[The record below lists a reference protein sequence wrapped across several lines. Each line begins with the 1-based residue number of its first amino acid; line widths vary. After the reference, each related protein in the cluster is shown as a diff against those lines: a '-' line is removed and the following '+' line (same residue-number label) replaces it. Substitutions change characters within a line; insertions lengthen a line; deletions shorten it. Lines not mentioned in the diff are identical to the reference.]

1 MKTKLFALAL
11 SIGLLFSS
19 CNNDDDPIP
28 FTVNPLTGT
37 ETIVVG
43 ATTTFSSTTTG
54 GTFTSATPAVATV
67 APSTGVIT
75 GVSVGTSVITYTVQ
89 SVSVT
94 RTVTVTATPVATGE
108 ITGTITADKT
118 YVLGNYTMKGIVK
131 INSGVTLTFEAG
143 STITV
148 DKITGDNALVVLNGG
163 KLNINGTA
171 DKPVVFTEKSKIPG
185 SWGGIIMYG
194 DAPINAINGVATS
207 TSEDGNALKYG
218 GTNAAHNGGSL
229 KYVRVEYAGSKLA
242 DGSKELNGFSFYSV
256 GSGTTLDHL
265 VSYKGADDGFEFY
278 GGTASLT
285 NAISYGNTDDSFDWQ
300 DGWQGQANSNWYAY
314 QAVLGNFGIEIEA
327 SKNNNAYFPKVTN
340 ITLKRAAGT
349 TPESAS
355 DVQVD
360 AFQFKNEGNGDF
372 SNIIIDGYGDY
383 TATAG
388 ATTFTGAAVKIQDK
402 GTNTNQV
409 TGGKI
414 KINKVKITNTSKDI
428 LGVVVATWD
437 GIVTFPTAN
446 FTIDATATG
455 ATLTA
460 GAWATVDGVD
470 LTK

>member
-19 CNNDDDPIP
+19 CSSDDDGPAKI
-28 FTVNPLTGT
+28 TVNPLTGT
-37 ETIVVG
+37 ESIIVG
-43 ATTTFSSTTTG
+43 GTTTFSSTTTG

-67 APSTGVIT
+67 APTTGVIT

-94 RTVTVTATPVATGE
+94 RTVTVTAVPVATGE
-108 ITGTITADKT
+108 ITGPITANKT

-131 INSGVTLTFEAG
+131 INSGVTVTFEAG

-148 DKITGDNALVVLNGG
+148 DKTAGDNALVVLNGG
-163 KLNINGTA
+163 KLIINGTA
-171 DKPVVFTEKSKIPG
+171 DKPVVFTEKSKIAG

-194 DAPINAINGVATS
+194 DAPINAINGVKTS
-207 TSEDGNALKYG
+207 TSEDGNALPYG
-218 GTNAAHNGGSL
+218 GTNDAHNGGSL

-285 NAISYGNTDDSFDWQ
+285 NAISYDNTDDSFDWQ
-300 DGWQGQANSNWYAY
+300 DGWQGQANSNWYAR
-314 QAVLGNFGIEIEA
+314 QNVKGNFGIEIEA
-327 SKNNNAYFPKVTN
+327 SKNNNVYFPKVTN
-340 ITLKRAAGT
+340 ITLKRMPGT
-349 TPESAS
+349 TPEAIA

-360 AFQFKNEGNGDF
+360 AIQFKNEGNGDF
-372 SNIIIDGYGDY
+372 SNIIIDGFGDY
-383 TATAG
+383 TEASKLY
-388 ATTFTGAAVKIQDK
+388 TGAAVKIQDN
-402 GTNTNQV
+402 GTNVNQV
-409 TGGKI
+409 NGGKI
-414 KINKVKITNTSKDI
+414 KINKIKITNTSKNI
-428 LGVVVATWD
+428 LGVVVGTTWD
-437 GIVTFPTAN
+437 GIVTFPAAN
-446 FTIDATATG
+446 FTIDDTATG

-460 GAWATVDGVD
+460 GAWATVDGID